1 MIFPYRHRV
10 SSNARQ
16 NVKKKNL
23 FKNFS
28 AIIPNPYSPN
38 IEICMGEKKF
48 IPDYPC
54 GNSRPCTLYIKCF
67 SVAGVEAVVT
77 PL

>member
-1 MIFPYRHRV
+1 MIFPYPAPDV
-10 SSNARQ
+10 FECQ
-16 NVKKKNL
+16 NVKKNL